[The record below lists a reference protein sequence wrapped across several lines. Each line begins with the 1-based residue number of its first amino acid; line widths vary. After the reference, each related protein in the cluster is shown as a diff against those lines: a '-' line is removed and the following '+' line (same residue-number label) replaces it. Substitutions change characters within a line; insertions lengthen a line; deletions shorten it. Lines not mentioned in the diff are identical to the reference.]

1 MGLLQAIGLLIKAGG
16 SATIS
21 LLKVA
26 ALKLALPLLRLAGRV
41 EAVARKAEER
51 AIVYQKKLAEVRSHH
66 DS

>member
-51 AIVYQKKLAEVRSHH
+51 VTHEP
-66 DS
+66 